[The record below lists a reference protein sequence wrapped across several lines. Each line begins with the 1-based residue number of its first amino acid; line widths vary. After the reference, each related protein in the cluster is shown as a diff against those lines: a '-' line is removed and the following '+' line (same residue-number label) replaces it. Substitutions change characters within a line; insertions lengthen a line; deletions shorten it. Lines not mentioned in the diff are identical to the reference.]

1 MYILRQQR
9 LILIT
14 ITPISTQVA
23 LIRKLVRLELQP
35 LNEISPLVRSDVA
48 MLQLRWAAET
58 MNMS

>member
-9 LILIT
+9 LILVT

-48 MLQLRWAAET
+48 MLQLGWAAET